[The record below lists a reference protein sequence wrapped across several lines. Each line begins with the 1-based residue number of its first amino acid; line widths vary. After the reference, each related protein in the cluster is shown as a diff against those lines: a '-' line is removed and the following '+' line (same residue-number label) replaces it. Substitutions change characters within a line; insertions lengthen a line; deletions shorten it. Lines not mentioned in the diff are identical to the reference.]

1 MPAFFL
7 VVRIKRFLLPLPWFI
22 FWLLLLPLVPIA
34 MLISPFFRHEYYGRA
49 LQNAHLAWWIMV
61 GLHGL
66 KVDVNSRDGEQIY
79 LSFV

>member
-7 VVRIKRFLLPLPWFI
+7 VFRIGRFTIPLPWFAV
-22 FWLLLLPLVPIA
+22 WLMLLPVVPAAIIA
-34 MLISPFFRHEYYGRA
+34 SPFFHNKSYGNI
-49 LQNAHLAWWIMV
+49 LQNAHLAWWIIV

-66 KVDVNSRDGEQIY
+66 TVNIDSKNGDRIF

>member
-7 VVRIKRFLLPLPWFI
+7 LLKIQRVIIPLPWFV

-34 MLISPFFRHEYYGRA
+34 VIVSPFFQKKEYGRI

-66 KVDVNSRDGEQIY
+66 KVDVNSKNGDRIY